1 MVQGLAVSM
10 WEEYNRQ
17 VYTDD
22 TLEDRTVAENETE
35 KDLEKSEKEEVQP
48 IKGED
53 ESVELSEEELEDVAG
68 GFRGGDPSN

>member
-1 MVQGLAVSM
+1 M

>member
-1 MVQGLAVSM
+1 M

-35 KDLEKSEKEEVQP
+35 KDLEKSEKEEVKP
-48 IKGED
+48 IKGEE
-53 ESVELSEEELEDVAG
+53 ESVELSEDELEDVAG
-68 GFRGGDPSN
+68 GNRGWDGSN